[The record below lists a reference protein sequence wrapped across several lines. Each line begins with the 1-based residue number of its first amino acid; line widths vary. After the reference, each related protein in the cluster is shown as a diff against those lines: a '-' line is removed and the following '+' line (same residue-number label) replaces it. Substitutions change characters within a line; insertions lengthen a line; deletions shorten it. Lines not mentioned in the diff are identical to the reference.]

1 MLWSSVQHQRSPDVD
16 TVFTLGTRTNDV
28 LDRLPNIGRDG
39 DSLGHREAAI
49 AMDELLMAVAEGIAL
64 LANLHGLE
72 NAAVAKL
79 LQGVNAVEEARPL
92 LIVGLHTADVFPLG
106 SLQNR
111 KQVLQLLLELAADSS
126 AHCRRGQRR
135 EERRD
140 ERRGGGGN
148 QLISTQVSEERQ
160 RNK

>member
-1 MLWSSVQHQRSPDVD
+1 
-16 TVFTLGTRTNDV
+16 
-28 LDRLPNIGRDG
+28 
-39 DSLGHREAAI
+39 
-49 AMDELLMAVAEGIAL
+49 MDELLMGVAEGIAF
-64 LANLHGLE
+64 LANLYGLE

-126 AHCRRGQRR
+126 AHCR
-135 EERRD
+135 
-140 ERRGGGGN
+140 
-148 QLISTQVSEERQ
+148 
-160 RNK
+160 